1 MNPID
6 FYGIILCYL
15 NNYNNEIFLEVFEKL
30 FTNNKEIL
38 FDILLKYKSY
48 FKTPINMKINY
59 LNEFINFSTNKE
71 YKEFKENGLS
81 YFTGIHTFL
90 KVIEQNKEKIIS
102 MKDFQPIEFPN
113 IELETQINIKEIIGL
128 IIDIIE
134 FSKEKKKLLVYFTNK
149 FWDLLLKKFSSPEK
163 ENIPILFELRKTFQE
178 YYEFVQEIYEKKE
191 KNKIKKQCNVY
202 FEKDEYGYT
211 LDQNIKNIIKEDKN
225 IENIEI
231 IDLIYHYDVYYSEEK
246 YSNKIDVEIFE
257 RINFEKIYNDFINEF
272 KKMEFEKTFKKKI
285 EEYLLKYVIK

>member
-102 MKDFQPIEFPN
+102 MKDFQSIEFPN

-134 FSKEKKKLLVYFTNK
+134 FSKEKKKYLC
-149 FWDLLLKKFSSPEK
+149 
-163 ENIPILFELRKTFQE
+163 ILQ
-178 YYEFVQEIYEKKE
+178 
-191 KNKIKKQCNVY
+191 
-202 FEKDEYGYT
+202 
-211 LDQNIKNIIKEDKN
+211 
-225 IENIEI
+225 
-231 IDLIYHYDVYYSEEK
+231 
-246 YSNKIDVEIFE
+246 
-257 RINFEKIYNDFINEF
+257 INFGIY
-272 KKMEFEKTFKKKI
+272 
-285 EEYLLKYVIK
+285 Y

>member
-59 LNEFINFSTNKE
+59 LNEFINFSINKE

-90 KVIEQNKEKIIS
+90 KVTEQNKEKIIS
-102 MKDFQPIEFPN
+102 MKDFQWN
-113 IELETQINIKEIIGL
+113 
-128 IIDIIE
+128 
-134 FSKEKKKLLVYFTNK
+134 
-149 FWDLLLKKFSSPEK
+149 
-163 ENIPILFELRKTFQE
+163 
-178 YYEFVQEIYEKKE
+178 
-191 KNKIKKQCNVY
+191 
-202 FEKDEYGYT
+202 
-211 LDQNIKNIIKEDKN
+211 
-225 IENIEI
+225 
-231 IDLIYHYDVYYSEEK
+231 
-246 YSNKIDVEIFE
+246 
-257 RINFEKIYNDFINEF
+257 
-272 KKMEFEKTFKKKI
+272 
-285 EEYLLKYVIK
+285 